1 MAANVKIGKASACWK
16 AERERKLRIRS
27 VLRAMHVE
35 CGNARQ
41 AVYGCLDVHGCMHVC
56 ACVCGDY
63 CECLAVNWEER
74 QIWTPL
80 CTINIQLWSLQ
91 QVTPTGIAQLS
102 STPTPHPHHLP
113 IYPVCLAVKMCIRRT
128 NWINYE
134 NHENWVNSF
143 WLNNCL
149 AFVGHRTAAA
159 CFFFALQWAAFLRPF
174 GKHCTCYVHHATC
187 CMPHAIT
194 MR

>member
-1 MAANVKIGKASACWK
+1 MVAW
-16 AERERKLRIRS
+16 
-27 VLRAMHVE
+27 
-35 CGNARQ
+35 
-41 AVYGCLDVHGCMHVC
+41 VC
-56 ACVCGDY
+56 VGAWVCVWVCVCGDY

-91 QVTPTGIAQLS
+91 QATPHWHCSAQLPHPPLNQ
-102 STPTPHPHHLP
+102 STPFGMP
-113 IYPVCLAVKMCIRRT
+113 VKMCIRRT

-159 CFFFALQWAAFLRPF
+159 CFFFIFALQWAVLLPPLPHL
-174 GKHCTCYVHHATC
+174 GKHCTGYVPHATC